1 MYQAKKEEEMGAD
14 HENLEK
20 QAFTCDRQSEKWD
33 SVVIQMAVISE
44 KVFHNSVHIG
54 VNNVAT
60 TWLQ

>member
-1 MYQAKKEEEMGAD
+1 MGAD

-20 QAFTCDRQSEKWD
+20 QAFTCDKQSEKWD
-33 SVVIQMAVISE
+33 KQVIQMAVISE

>member
-1 MYQAKKEEEMGAD
+1 MGAD

-33 SVVIQMAVISE
+33 KQVIQMAVISE
-44 KVFHNSVHIG
+44 KVFHNSVNIG